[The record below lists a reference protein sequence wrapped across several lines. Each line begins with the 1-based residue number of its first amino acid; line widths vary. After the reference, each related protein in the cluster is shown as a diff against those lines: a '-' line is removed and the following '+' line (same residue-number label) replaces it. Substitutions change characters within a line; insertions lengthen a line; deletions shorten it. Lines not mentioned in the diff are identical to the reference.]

1 MEVIKKKIA
10 SLKAELEKRDNA
22 IAKRESELAKLNDD
36 NDVWEKKNLDLQEQL
51 DGIDNDLDNTDNEF
65 MVVQKQLS
73 EAVKEREIIERE
85 FRQMK
90 NRTQN
95 NGQLIDSQHEHLD
108 RAKTIAEDA
117 DHKFEEANTKLKML
131 EDDIEKLEEDAEM
144 LEVKN
149 TELSGECKLMGS
161 TLKSFQ
167 AMESSMTDKEVKSED
182 EIGSI
187 TAALEKSSSECAEM
201 IKKRDELTMLA
212 DDLETELAEATAEK
226 ISAVD
231 SLDNTVREL
240 GSI

>member
-1 MEVIKKKIA
+1 M
-10 SLKAELEKRDNA
+10 
-22 IAKRESELAKLNDD
+22 
-36 NDVWEKKNLDLQEQL
+36 
-51 DGIDNDLDNTDNEF
+51 G
-65 MVVQKQLS
+65 
-73 EAVKEREIIERE
+73 
-85 FRQMK
+85 
-90 NRTQN
+90 
-95 NGQLIDSQHEHLD
+95 
-108 RAKTIAEDA
+108 
-117 DHKFEEANTKLKML
+117 
-131 EDDIEKLEEDAEM
+131 M

-231 SLDNTVREL
+231 SLDNTVRTWKHL
-240 GSI
+240 RFLVDIFYSIYYCMHTSLENFERSFIIPFFKCNFLKFFLCFTILIMM

>member
-1 MEVIKKKIA
+1 M
-10 SLKAELEKRDNA
+10 
-22 IAKRESELAKLNDD
+22 
-36 NDVWEKKNLDLQEQL
+36 
-51 DGIDNDLDNTDNEF
+51 G
-65 MVVQKQLS
+65 
-73 EAVKEREIIERE
+73 
-85 FRQMK
+85 
-90 NRTQN
+90 
-95 NGQLIDSQHEHLD
+95 
-108 RAKTIAEDA
+108 
-117 DHKFEEANTKLKML
+117 
-131 EDDIEKLEEDAEM
+131 M

-187 TAALEKSSSECAEM
+187 TAALEKSSECAEM